1 MRETIIIENKQGRIF
16 DNMERRVYHW
26 SKPTGVSFYWFHIAK
41 EYYHYCYVLK
51 IKRNI
56 RNKRKYDNY
65 ER

>member
-16 DNMERRVYHW
+16 DNMERRLYHLN
-26 SKPTGVSFYWFHIAK
+26 KPTGVSFYWFRIAK
-41 EYYHYCYVLK
+41 EYYRYCYVLK